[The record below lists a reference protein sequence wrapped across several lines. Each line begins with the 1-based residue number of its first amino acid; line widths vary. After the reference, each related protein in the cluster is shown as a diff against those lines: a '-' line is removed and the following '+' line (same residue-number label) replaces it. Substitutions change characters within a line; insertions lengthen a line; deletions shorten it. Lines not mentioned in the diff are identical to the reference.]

1 MGPRPK
7 AYSYLRFSTPEQ
19 MQGDSFRRQTE
30 AAKEYA
36 ERHGLVLDQ
45 ELTFQDL
52 GVSGFSGRNAKR
64 GSLADFRLAVQTGVI
79 ASGAYLLVE
88 SFDRLSRMDPWDAL
102 PIFQEI
108 INAGITI
115 VTLQDGKVWDRQG
128 VRNNPWRIL
137 ESLIVMMRANEE
149 SATKSRRLTAVY
161 ENKRQI
167 AAAQGPNGKPFT
179 RRLPV
184 WLTWN
189 VDENRFELVP
199 DRAELLRAIFN
210 KAHQGWSRHRIA
222 KWLNEEGIPTWG
234 IDKRKAP
241 HWHSSYIQK
250 LLTSPSVV
258 GVFTPHRKIEDENG
272 VRRRKAQDP
281 IERYFPAAVPREV
294 FEDVSARFS
303 ATAARG
309 RNAGAEPRSIF
320 SGVLKCGRCGGTVTR
335 VSKGQQVY
343 LVCSRANMKA
353 QGCKYQAVAYQAAED
368 ALTVNAQAIFEDA
381 PRGRET
387 TDMEAEIE
395 GLDIWFSELSD
406 KARDLVSLYVS
417 DRSEAIRQ
425 RLREIEQERDD
436 TAEQLRKLKAHR
448 DSLANPSVQRKL
460 MVLKAA
466 LERRPLNVSETNAAL
481 KQAVSRIVIEPERAT
496 LTIHWHHS
504 DETQALRF
512 FSRHFRW
519 DVSDFSAEERPDADT
534 EEDLT

>member
-1 MGPRPK
+1 MTTEAKQPK

-30 AAKEYA
+30 AAKDYA
-36 ERHGLVLDQ
+36 VRHGLVLDQ

-79 ASGAYLLVE
+79 AAGSYLLVE
-88 SFDRLSRMDPWDAL
+88 GFDRLSRMDPWEAF

-108 INAGITI
+108 VNGGITI
-115 VTLQDGKVWDRQG
+115 VTLQDGKVWDRPSL
-128 VRNNPWRIL
+128 RANPYRIF
-137 ESLIVMMRANEE
+137 ESLFVMVRANEE

-161 ENKRQI
+161 ENKRKT

-179 RRLPV
+179 RRLPA

-189 VDENRFELVP
+189 VDGKRFELVP

-210 KAHQGWSRHRIA
+210 KAHQGWSRHRIT
-222 KWLNEEGIPTWG
+222 KWLNEQGVPTWG

-343 LVCSRANMKA
+343 LICSRANMKA

-381 PRGRET
+381 PRGRDT
-387 TDMEAEIE
+387 ADLDAEIE

-406 KARDLVSLYVS
+406 EARELAGIYVT
-417 DRSEAIRQ
+417 DRSEAVRQ
-425 RLREIEQERDD
+425 RLREKEHERNE

-448 DSLANPSVQRKL
+448 DSLASPSVQRKL
-460 MVLKAA
+460 MELKTA
-466 LERRPLNVSETNAAL
+466 LEQRPLNVSKTNAAL
-481 KQAVSRIVIEPERAT
+481 KQAVSRIVVDPERAT
-496 LTIHWHHS
+496 ITIHWRHS
-504 DETQALRF
+504 DETRDIWF
-512 FSRHFRW
+512 YSRHFRW
-519 DVSDFSAEERPDADT
+519 DGEA
-534 EEDLT
+534 